1 MRIVEMWPMWT
12 LLADITGWFL
22 VHMGVSYLFFIMPDR
37 WFIRLTDGKLPNS
50 HGLREEII
58 YERYLL
64 IRTWKDKPPDGGGLF
79 PGGFAKKK
87 FAILDKAYVSKFI
100 RETRRGEW
108 THFGSMLPAPLF
120 FMWNEPLYG
129 WMMMIYAIIANVPFI
144 LIQRYNRIRL
154 QRILRK
160 LTEKSGNE

>member
-1 MRIVEMWPMWT
+1 MRIIEMTPIWT
-12 LLADITGWFL
+12 LLADITGWLL
-22 VHMGVSYLFFIMPDR
+22 VHLGVSYLFFVMPAG
-37 WFIRLTDGKLPNS
+37 WFIRITDGKLPDS

-58 YERYLL
+58 SERYLR
-64 IRTWKDKPPDGGGLF
+64 IRTWKDRLPDGGGLF

-87 FAILDKAYVSKFI
+87 FAKLDQAYVSTFI

-108 THFGSMLPAPLF
+108 THVGSMLPAPLF

-129 WMMMIYAIIANVPFI
+129 WVMMIYAIIANVPFI

-160 LTEKSGNE
+160 LTEKSGK